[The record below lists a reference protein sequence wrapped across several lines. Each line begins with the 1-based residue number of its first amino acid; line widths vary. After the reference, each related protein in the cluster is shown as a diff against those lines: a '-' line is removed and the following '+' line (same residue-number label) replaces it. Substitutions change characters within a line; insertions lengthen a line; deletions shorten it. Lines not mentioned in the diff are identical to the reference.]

1 MTLKHS
7 FPFSGLQTLRRR
19 RSSPIGPNQ
28 PFLPPPERFMQI
40 RSRRILLL
48 TLLLLLAFALRV
60 YHVDQKSLWLDE
72 VYTFND
78 SRDGFKEQLHFYKE
92 NPAFLHPPLFFLLTH
107 SFYPFTKPE
116 RDLRMIPMIA
126 GTLSIP
132 AIYLVAGSFSPP
144 IALPCAF
151 SLAFMTYHISLSQDG
166 RAYSFLLLLG
176 MIGLYFFMTYLRT
189 FKKRYLFLV
198 ALSFALMLHTSYSS
212 IPFVAFSQ
220 LLWLYRTE
228 GAQKRPPL
236 AAFFFLNG
244 LVTLLCLPWALFVF
258 LHYKGQVVMDPFHT
272 EGSGSLASILS
283 GTFSDW
289 APSAPLTLSCVL
301 LFILFPLFSRDRK
314 NAFVLLA
321 TLFFP
326 IIGLYCF
333 CRLFNVTHFVTS
345 RYFITFLP
353 FFFITLFLSLSAIE
367 AYFQKLKRLLRPT
380 LLFLILFL
388 ASNLIILPLY
398 YHYQK
403 QDLRGLVAFLKTNL
417 REGDTIVDHDMAYVP
432 GILHY
437 FGIYPEGRHYSVLL
451 HRISA
456 TEYELQTPFTYQ
468 GKRFV
473 IFSSPQCCSRYLEYG
488 NRLWIVSGKRGAKE
502 LGANPL
508 FVLLGFFDG
517 SFLNFDRFPT
527 DASLYLFCWDP
538 SSPGQKGLD
547 IQFQ

>member
-1 MTLKHS
+1 MQ
-7 FPFSGLQTLRRR
+7 FPTSPDPSQNETAVSKKTVSKQLLSVIVCLFLACILR
-19 RSSPIGPNQ
+19 IY
-28 PFLPPPERFMQI
+28 
-40 RSRRILLL
+40 
-48 TLLLLLAFALRV
+48 T
-60 YHVDQKSLWLDE
+60 VDQKSLWLDE
-72 VYTFND
+72 IHTYND
-78 SRDGFKEQLHFYKE
+78 SADGVKAQLLFYEK
-92 NPAFLHPPLFFLLTH
+92 NPTYLHPPLFFLLTH

-403 QDLRGLVAFLKTNL
+403 QDLRGLVTFLKGNL
-417 REGDTIVDHDMAYVP
+417 RTGDKIVDVEGMATL

-437 FGIYPEGRHYSVLL
+437 FGIPPETRHFRLDYLK
-451 HRISA
+451 RGKDEF
-456 TEYELQTPFTYQ
+456 EYR
-468 GKRFV
+468 KSFV
-473 IFSSPQCCSRYLEYG
+473 FRNRQFAIYHSNHGFVQYG
-488 NRLWIVSGKRGAKE
+488 ADGSRLWVIASTSKAPQIRDTFSCALKGY
-502 LGANPL
+502 
-508 FVLLGFFDG
+508 FDG
-517 SFLNFDRFPT
+517 SYSNMNRFPT
-527 DASLYLFCWDP
+527 DASMYLFLCDP
-538 SSPGQKGLD
+538 GSPDDKGID
-547 IQFQ
+547 IPIE